1 MVYRPK
7 DKQAQNNMKSL
18 KEFFWFCS
26 GANISLLNRC
36 PTDASKYTGMGA
48 AVFFTGLLAA
58 LSGGYAFFT
67 VFENPFWALAFGL
80 VWGIIIF
87 NLDRFIVSTMRKKKG
102 GWAKELF
109 IASPRIVLAVMLAIV
124 ISKPLELKIFSK
136 EINRKLVILEEGIF
150 QNEISAIESR
160 YQNQGQALQNQITLL
175 KAEVTDKT
183 QTRDELAAAARSE
196 ADGTGGSMQR
206 AAGPIYQLKKVDAD
220 QAQKELVAAEG
231 RNAPVIQ
238 QKEAQ
243 YTKMIAEKEAELAQ
257 IKRNPWNGM
266 AAQLEALRILG
277 EENRPIFIA
286 NIFIMLLFIMLE
298 CTPIIVKLIAPRGPY
313 DELLEI
319 REHYYKNHNLEKIAE
334 MDHATHEKLKY
345 LVNS

>member
-1 MVYRPK
+1 
-7 DKQAQNNMKSL
+7 
-18 KEFFWFCS
+18 
-26 GANISLLNRC
+26 
-36 PTDASKYTGMGA
+36 
-48 AVFFTGLLAA
+48 
-58 LSGGYAFFT
+58 
-67 VFENPFWALAFGL
+67 
-80 VWGIIIF
+80 
-87 NLDRFIVSTMRKKKG
+87 
-102 GWAKELF
+102 
-109 IASPRIVLAVMLAIV
+109 
-124 ISKPLELKIFSK
+124 
-136 EINRKLVILEEGIF
+136 
-150 QNEISAIESR
+150 
-160 YQNQGQALQNQITLL
+160 
-175 KAEVTDKT
+175 
-183 QTRDELAAAARSE
+183 
-196 ADGTGGSMQR
+196 MQR
-206 AAGPIYQLKKVDAD
+206 AADPIYQLKKVDAD

-238 QKEAQ
+238 QKEAL

-277 EENRPIFIA
+277 EENRAIFIA

>member
-1 MVYRPK
+1 
-7 DKQAQNNMKSL
+7 MKSL
-18 KEFFWFCS
+18 KEFFWFCA
-26 GANISLLNRC
+26 GANISLLKRC

-48 AVFFTGLLAA
+48 AVFFTGVLAS

-67 VFENPFWALAFGL
+67 VFENTFWALAFAL
-80 VWGIIIF
+80 LWGVIIF

-102 GWAKELF
+102 GWAKEIF
-109 IASPRIVLAVMLAIV
+109 IASPRILLAVMLAIV

-136 EINRKLVILEEGIF
+136 EIDRKLVILEEGIF

-160 YQNQGQALQNQITLL
+160 YQNQGQALQSQIMLL
-175 KAEVTDKT
+175 KGEITDKT
-183 QTRDELAAAARSE
+183 STRDVLAAAARSE

-206 AAGPIYQLKKVDAD
+206 AAGPIYQLKKADAD
-220 QAQKELVAAEG
+220 QAQKELFATQT
-231 RNAPVIQ
+231 RNVPVIQ
-238 QKEAQ
+238 QKEQQ
-243 YTKMIAEKEAELAQ
+243 YAEMIATKDAELAQ

-277 EENRPIFIA
+277 EENRAIFVA
-286 NIFIMLLFIMLE
+286 NVFIMLLFIMLE

-319 REHYYKNHNLEKIAE
+319 REHFYKNHNLEKIAE
-334 MDHATHEKLKY
+334 MDHGTFEKLKLY
-345 LVNS
+345 SN